1 VRVLLWH
8 GYLLRGT
15 GSNIYKANI
24 VRAWRAA
31 GHDVLLMCQEREVDG
46 LPFVDAHGDFSPQN
60 DRYEM
65 SETGVEGAAGS
76 VHVVRPSIGEV
87 LPVYVVDDYDGFK
100 VKQYLDLTRS
110 ELTEYVSRN
119 VNALATAIKSF
130 EPQVILA
137 GHEVMGPFVAREAVA
152 GAGGMYAAQLH
163 GSALE
168 YVVKRS
174 SDYLDYATR
183 GLSGAHAVI
192 GGSEYMVREASSVIP
207 GWFERAHVVNP
218 GCDVELFRPA
228 RSRSAASP
236 AVGYVGK
243 FIPQKGVHNLLA
255 ALGLT
260 LAPRLR
266 AVIVGYGDLD
276 RPLADLWRCL
286 QTGERAG
293 VEAFAQRIGVTS
305 PALNELLVS
314 GEMDHGY
321 WTRASGIDLEFTGRL
336 EHGPLS
342 HVLPTFDVLVVPSV
356 MAEAFGMVAAEAAAA
371 GVLPIVPNHSGIGEV
386 GSILE
391 SALGMPGLLTFD
403 SADPIRGIA
412 EAIDRI
418 LEIDAESRGEMGRV
432 IAALAHE
439 RWAWPTVA
447 RSLLRAATPPTE

>member
-31 GHDVLLMCQEREVDG
+31 GHDVLLMCQEREMED
-46 LPFVDAHGDFSPQN
+46 LHFVDAYGDFSPQN
-60 DRYEM
+60 DRFEIT
-65 SETGVEGAAGS
+65 ETGVNAAAGS
-76 VHVVRPSIGEV
+76 VHIVRPSIGEL
-87 LPVYVVDDYDGFK
+87 LPVYVVDHYDGFR
-100 VKQYLDLTRS
+100 VKQYLELTRS
-110 ELTEYVSRN
+110 ELADYVAQN
-119 VNALATAIKSF
+119 VDALTTAIKKF
-130 EPQVILA
+130 EPRAIVA
-137 GHEVMGPFVAREAVA
+137 GHEVMGPFIAREAQERT
-152 GAGGMYAAQLH
+152 GAMYAAQLH

-168 YVVKRS
+168 YVVKQS
-174 SDYLDYATR
+174 AEYLDYATR
-183 GLSGAHAVI
+183 GLGGAHAVI

-207 GWFERAHVVNP
+207 GWSDRAHIVNP

-228 RSRSAASP
+228 VSRSTAQP
-236 AVGYVGK
+236 NVGYVGK

-260 LAPRLR
+260 SAPGLR
-266 AVIVGYGDLD
+266 AVIIGYGSLD
-276 RPLADLWRCL
+276 EPLSHLWQCL
-286 QTGERAG
+286 QTGDQAG
-293 VEAFAQRIGVTS
+293 IEGFAQSHGVTS
-305 PALNELLVS
+305 GALKELVAN
-314 GEMDHGY
+314 GEMDGGY
-321 WTRASGIDLEFTGRL
+321 RTRASAIEVKFTGRL

-342 HVLPTFDVLVVPSV
+342 HVLPTLDVLVVPSI

-391 SALGMPGLLTFD
+391 SALDMPGLLTFD

-418 LEIDAESRGEMGRV
+418 LSIDPGSRREMGHA
-432 IAALAHE
+432 IAALAHD

-447 RSLLRAATPPTE
+447 RALLEAATPQTE